1 MDTELKRTPEEIE
14 AEKAKRRAEQEAELD
29 KALKDSFPASD
40 PISTVQPT
48 PSPDEDKKP
57 KDQSR
62 RATSRR

>member
-1 MDTELKRTPEEIE
+1 MVTELKRKPEEIDADE
-14 AEKAKRRAEQEAELD
+14 AKRRAEEAELD

-57 KDQSR
+57 KNKARRVNSR
-62 RATSRR
+62 H

>member
-1 MDTELKRTPEEIE
+1 MDTELKRRPEEID
-14 AEKAKRRAEQEAELD
+14 AEEAKRRAEQEAELD

-57 KDQSR
+57 KNKAR
-62 RATSRR
+62 RANSRH

>member
-1 MDTELKRTPEEIE
+1 MDTELKRKPEEID
-14 AEKAKRRAEQEAELD
+14 AEEAKRRAEEAELD

-57 KDQSR
+57 KNKSR
-62 RATSRR
+62 RVNSRH

>member
-1 MDTELKRTPEEIE
+1 MDTELKRRPEEID
-14 AEKAKRRAEQEAELD
+14 AEEAKRRAEQEAELD

-57 KDQSR
+57 KNKARRVNSR
-62 RATSRR
+62 H

>member
-1 MDTELKRTPEEIE
+1 MDTELKRKSDE
-14 AEKAKRRAEQEAELD
+14 AEAEETKRRAEEEAELD

-57 KDQSR
+57 KNKARRVNSR
-62 RATSRR
+62 H

>member
-1 MDTELKRTPEEIE
+1 MDTELKRKPEEID
-14 AEKAKRRAEQEAELD
+14 AEEAKRRAEEAELD

-57 KDQSR
+57 KSKSR
-62 RATSRR
+62 RVNSRH